1 MAPNAH
7 EVDAAPVA
15 GEPDVLSDEFGFQPE
30 DIVISGF
37 SGRFPECDSIDEMR
51 QKLYA
56 GEDMVNAEPRRWPTG
71 LYGAIMRTGKM
82 KDITQFDA
90 EFFGYPPALAERSD
104 PQQRMLLEVV
114 YETIVDAGLHPM
126 ALKGTRTGVVVALS
140 SSETCDWW
148 SKDAE
153 IVNGYEFLGTSRT
166 MSANRVSNYFDFK
179 GPSYSIDT
187 ASSTSLIALHQGFKL
202 IQDGVCENCIV
213 AGVDLVLNPT
223 VSLMFQNLNMLS
235 PGGKCRSFDAEG
247 DGYVRS
253 EGVVAVLLQKS
264 KIAKRIYAGV
274 LNTGSN
280 ADGYKDEGITFPS
293 QEMQISL
300 FRRVQEEVGVKST
313 HLAFMEAHGSAT
325 KVGDRQEV
333 GAIVEV
339 FCKGRTSPLL
349 IGALKSNMGHGEP
362 ASALSAVIKVLVAM
376 ECRLLPPNLHYN
388 IPNPDIPALVDGRL
402 TVVENVTPWD
412 GGIVA
417 VNSFGVGGAN
427 GHCLMKSYTRQ
438 KKEQQVLEEQ
448 LPRLVAVSARNESAL
463 NYMINRIDQMPRD
476 KEFYALLY
484 GVHSEH
490 IFGHKYRGYILFNG
504 MYDKNRQIAEFD
516 GQKKPVVFV
525 LPGAE
530 SSWADVGNQLK
541 QLHVFNESIT
551 KSTNLLQQKG
561 YNLRSVLRNT
571 DLISI
576 YDPFLSVV
584 ATTVVQIALL
594 DVLAALEITPDYIVG
609 ESFSE
614 LAAAYA
620 DGVLTADEAILS
632 AYAIGSVLAEAKI
645 TPFQNGPVLSSQ
657 NVSKLSKQLQSTL
670 QVLITK
676 PKSSSSRWI
685 SASQTLGSQ
694 PVSST
699 YFINSLSSQL
709 SLQDSLAKCPEKA
722 VYVQILDQTRAQN
735 YITSNLNSNA
745 KYVNLIKE
753 PGDMYKQLL
762 LSVGDLFNAG
772 LQPQI
777 EHLYP
782 PVKFPVSART
792 PMIQSLVEWDHSIK
806 WNVVT
811 FCGKPPSKAGEIILN
826 VDVDSNKFKYLKN
839 NRIDDLLILPYSG
852 YLSLVWQGF
861 AELLHQEPKELPVV
875 FKNVEFLR
883 KTVIPEQGVVKFV
896 LSVLMSGEFEL
907 KESDTIVASGQIS
920 TSATIE
926 NELLKLATPKNKKPQ
941 YLPLDSADVYKE
953 LRLKGY
959 DYKGPFRGI
968 QRVDHTGYH
977 INFDGDW
984 LAFLENLFQIPV
996 LQLDNYNL
1004 YTPKFVKKVVIDPTK
1019 QQKQA
1024 ENSSNDNIIS
1034 AIYYKYVD
1042 VIKAGSVQVC
1052 GLQLEEV
1059 PMRNKGQKDPN
1070 LEFYTFQP
1078 YVSDTPTIYALDTCV
1093 QLAFENSGG
1102 TFKLKVAE
1110 VGTGRKL
1117 ESLYAKS
1124 VIDVINTEPLPSVEV
1139 TVFTDQP
1146 ASVTEQLDEFG
1157 VRVVEKD
1164 VYRPEPIDSNCHL
1177 VIIVDQLNNAVLA
1190 KNAADSLKVGGC
1202 VLFVESKKPT
1212 EQQINSIGLE
1222 LVANLKSKDNKTFVL
1237 LRKNVNCSAP
1247 IVVNCTGNDFAW
1259 IEPFKSALQRAEQ
1272 ETKQVLL
1279 VSQGVEYSGI
1289 LGFVNCIRLE
1299 QNGNSLRCLFIED
1312 PKAPKFSLTS
1322 DFYQKQLKK
1331 DLLVNVYRNGVWGSN
1346 RHFQLGDDSDNMVV
1360 PKEYAY
1366 ISTRKVGD
1374 LSTLSWIEGRLQYYK
1389 PEDYPGRELCTVYYA
1404 PLNHMDVLF
1413 AERSWLPFFNTD
1425 TADQGAF
1432 LGREF
1437 SGRNA
1442 KGQRVFGLVSGSA
1455 LATHVLADSS
1465 TLWEVPDKWTLEQAS
1480 TVSVAYV
1487 LAYYG
1492 LFIRGKLQP
1501 NESVYLNS
1509 GTNYTVLAAL
1519 NILQDSNVKVY
1530 VGVDNESQRKYL
1542 QKMYPK
1548 ISEDNVV
1555 NSKYAEQEIL
1565 EKTNGNGVNLI
1576 FNTLESTPFK
1586 LQSFIHTVAE
1596 SGRVVEF
1603 EKQKQAIEYIGV
1615 TGNLRNITIIKMNL
1629 KSLFHGKHSLPD
1641 KQELYKLISN
1651 GIKTGEVQPLSTTV
1665 YSTDESLFEAFDKT
1679 ESFNYFGK
1687 IVLKVRDEE
1696 SKKLVIPVPK
1706 KVLAARKTFFDPEKT
1721 YVVIGGLNDF
1731 GLQMTNFLVTRGA
1744 KKIVLVSSSG
1754 VRTGFQSSFI
1764 RRWKEKNI
1772 EIAIID
1778 YDTTKPEETVA
1789 LLKEANQ
1796 LGQVAGIFHLEA
1808 VLHSVS
1814 ASDLTTA
1821 DFRSAFNQKA
1831 ASVINL
1837 DTVSRKLCPKLKHF
1851 FIWSSG
1857 TSGHGTAGQAD
1868 HGYTDSALGKISEA
1882 RQAAGFPSTVV
1893 EWGAIGDVGPVLEA
1907 FDDNNVIVGG
1917 SLPQRIASCLNVVD
1931 NYLNQPHAV
1940 LSSSVLAE
1948 KKMSNVGSVSVGPI
1962 DAVAK
1967 ILGIKDI
1974 NNVLGTSTLT
1984 ELGLDSLL
1992 GTDIKQVLEQDFN
2005 IELSA
2010 KEIRELTFDILKGFG
2025 SD

>member
-7 EVDAAPVA
+7 ESDATRPTIK
-15 GEPDVLSDEFGFQPE
+15 PDVQSDEFGFQPE

-56 GEDMVNAEPRRWPTG
+56 GEDMVNDEPRRWPYG

-90 EFFGYPPALAERSD
+90 EFFGYCPALAERSD

-153 IVNGYEFLGTSRT
+153 IVNGYEFIGTSRT
-166 MSANRVSNYFDFK
+166 MSANRVSQYFDLK

-202 IQDGVCENCIV
+202 IQDGICENCIV

-253 EGVVAVLLQKS
+253 EGVVAVLLQKAKLS
-264 KIAKRIYAGV
+264 KRIYAGV

-300 FRRVQEEVGVKST
+300 FRQVQEEVGIKST
-313 HLAFMEAHGSAT
+313 DLAFMEAHGSAT

-376 ECRLLPPNLHYN
+376 ECRLLPPNLHYR

-402 TVVENVTPWD
+402 TVVENVVPWN

-427 GHCLMKSYTRQ
+427 GHCLMKSYTQQ

-448 LPRLVAVSARNESAL
+448 LPRLVAVSARNESAI
-463 NYMINRIDQMPRD
+463 NYMLSRIDQMPRD

-484 GVHSEH
+484 GVHTEN
-490 IFGHKYRGYILFNG
+490 IVGHKYRGYILFNG
-504 MYDKNRQIAEFD
+504 MYDKTRQIAEYD

-530 SSWADVGNQLK
+530 TNWSDVGNQLK
-541 QLHVFNESIT
+541 KLHVFNESIT
-551 KSTNLLQQKG
+551 QSANLLQQKG
-561 YNLRSVLRNT
+561 FNLYSVLRNT
-571 DLISI
+571 DLVSTSNP
-576 YDPFLSVV
+576 YLSVV

-594 DVLAALEITPDYIVG
+594 NVLASLEITPDYIVG

-620 DGVLTADEAILS
+620 EGVLTADEAVLS
-632 AYAIGSVLAEAKI
+632 AYAIGSALAEAKI
-645 TPFQNGPVLSSQ
+645 TLSQSKPVLSSQ
-657 NVSKLSKQLQSTL
+657 NVSKVSKQLLSALQSI
-670 QVLITK
+670 ITK
-676 PKSSSSRWI
+676 PKSISTRWV
-685 SASQTLGSQ
+685 SASQSLGNQ
-694 PVSST
+694 LVSST
-699 YFINSLSSQL
+699 YFVNSLSTQL
-709 SLQDSLAKCPEKA
+709 SLQDSLVKCPEKA
-722 VYVQILDQTRAQN
+722 IYVQILAQTRAQD
-735 YITSNLNSNA
+735 YITSNLSSDA
-745 KYVNLIKE
+745 RHVNLIKT
-753 PGDMYKQLL
+753 PNDMYKQLL
-762 LSVGDLFNAG
+762 LSVGDLFNTG

-792 PMIQSLVEWDHSIK
+792 PMIQSLIEWDHSIK
-806 WNVVT
+806 WNVVG
-811 FCGKPPSKAGEIILN
+811 FCGKPSSKAGQIVLK
-826 VDVDSNKFKYLKN
+826 VDVNSNNFSFLKN
-839 NRIDDLLILPYSG
+839 NRIDDLFVLPYAG
-852 YLSLVWQGF
+852 YLSLAWQGF
-861 AELLHQEPKELPVV
+861 AELLHQDPNELAVV

-883 KTVIPEQGVVKFV
+883 KTVIPENGVVKFV
-896 LSVLMSGEFEL
+896 LNVLSSGEFEL

-920 TSATIE
+920 TSTTIG
-926 NELLKLATPKNKKPQ
+926 NEFLKLAKPKNKKPQ

-959 DYKGPFRGI
+959 DYNGPFRGI
-968 QRVDHTGYH
+968 QKIDNTEYH
-977 INFDGDW
+977 VNFNGNW
-984 LAFLENLFQIPV
+984 LVFLENLFQIPV

-1004 YTPKFVKKVVIDPTK
+1004 YTPRFVKKVVIDPTA
-1019 QQKQA
+1019 QQKQ
-1024 ENSSNDNIIS
+1024 NVIP

-1042 VIKAGSVQVC
+1042 VIKAGSVEVS
-1052 GLQLEEV
+1052 GLKLEEV
-1059 PMRNKGQKDPN
+1059 PLRNKGQKDPN

-1102 TFKLKVAE
+1102 AFKLKVAE
-1110 VGTGRKL
+1110 VGTGINP

-1124 VIDVINTEPLPSVEV
+1124 VIDVINTEPMPSVEV

-1146 ASVTEQLDEFG
+1146 APVTEQLDEFG

-1177 VIIVDQLNNAVLA
+1177 VIVSDQLSNAVLA
-1190 KNAADSLKVGGC
+1190 KNAADSVKVGGC

-1212 EQQINSIGLE
+1212 EQQLNSTGLE
-1222 LVANLKSKDNKTFVL
+1222 LVANLRSKDNKTFVL
-1237 LRKNVNCSAP
+1237 LRKNVNWSAAP

-1259 IEPFKSALQRAEQ
+1259 IEPFKSALQQAEK
-1272 ETKQVLL
+1272 EVKQVLL

-1299 QNGNSLRCLFIED
+1299 QNGNTLRCLFIED

-1331 DLLVNVYRNGVWGSN
+1331 DLLINVYRDGVWGSN
-1346 RHFQLGDDSDNMVV
+1346 RHFQLGDDSDNIVV
-1360 PKEYAY
+1360 PKEFAY
-1366 ISTRKVGD
+1366 ISTRKIGD
-1374 LSTLSWIEGRLQYYK
+1374 LSTLGWIEGRLQYYK

-1437 SGRNA
+1437 AGRNV

-1501 NESVYLNS
+1501 NESIYLNS

-1519 NILQDSNVKVY
+1519 NILQDSDVKVY
-1530 VGVDNESQRKYL
+1530 VGVENESQRKYL
-1542 QKMYPK
+1542 QTKYPK
-1548 ISEDNVV
+1548 ISNDNIV
-1555 NSKYAEQEIL
+1555 NSKFAEQEIL
-1565 EKTNGNGVNLI
+1565 EKTNGKGVNLI

-1596 SGRVVEF
+1596 SGRIVEF
-1603 EKQKQAIEYIGV
+1603 EKQKQAIESIGV
-1615 TGNLRNITIIKMNL
+1615 TGNLKNITIIKMNL
-1629 KSLFHGKHSLPD
+1629 KSLFHGKYSLSD
-1641 KQELYKLISN
+1641 KQELYKLIAN
-1651 GIKTGEVQPLSTTV
+1651 GIKTGEVQPLPTTV
-1665 YSTDESLFEAFDKT
+1665 YSTDESLLEAFDKT
-1679 ESFNYFGK
+1679 VSFNYFGK
-1687 IVLKVRDEE
+1687 IVLKIRDEE
-1696 SKKLVIPVPK
+1696 SKKLIVPVSK
-1706 KVLAARKTFFDPEKT
+1706 KVLAVPKTFVDPEQT

-1731 GLQMTNFLVTRGA
+1731 GLQMSNFLVTRGA
-1744 KKIVLVSSSG
+1744 KKLVLVSSGG
-1754 VRTGFQSSFI
+1754 VRTGFQSLFM

-1772 EIAIID
+1772 EVNVVE
-1778 YDTTKPEETVA
+1778 YDTTKPEETEK

-1796 LGQVAGIFHLEA
+1796 MGQVAGIIHLEN

-1814 ASDLTTA
+1814 ASDLTLN
-1821 DFRSAFNQKA
+1821 DFRSAFDQKA

-1837 DTVSRKLCPKLKHF
+1837 DTASRKLCPKLKHF
-1851 FIWSSG
+1851 FVWSSA

-1868 HGYTDSALGKISEA
+1868 HGYADSVLGKISET
-1882 RQAAGFPSTVV
+1882 RKAAGYPSTVV
-1893 EWGAIGDVGPVLEA
+1893 EWGPIGDVGPIL
-1907 FDDNNVIVGG
+1907 DTLNDNNAIIGG

-1940 LSSSVLAE
+1940 LSSLVLAE
-1948 KKMSNVGSVSVGPI
+1948 KKMANVVSVSVGPI

-1967 ILGIKDI
+1967 VLGIKDI

-2005 IELSA
+2005 IEFSA
-2010 KEIRELTFDILKGFG
+2010 KEIRELTFDKLKKLR

>member
-7 EVDAAPVA
+7 ESETVRAPAAA
-15 GEPDVLSDEFGFQPE
+15 KPDVQSEEFGFQPE

-56 GEDMVNAEPRRWPTG
+56 GVDMVTAEPTRWPTG

-82 KDITQFDA
+82 KDLTQFDA

-104 PQQRMLLEVV
+104 PQQRMLLEVA
-114 YETIVDAGLHPM
+114 YEAIVDAGLHPM
-126 ALKGTRTGVVVALS
+126 ALKGSRTGVVVALS

-148 SKDAE
+148 SKDPE

-166 MSANRVSNYFDFK
+166 MSANRVSNYFDLK

-253 EGVVAVLLQKS
+253 EGVVAVLLQRAKN
-264 KIAKRIYAGV
+264 AKRIYASV

-313 HLAFMEAHGSAT
+313 DLAFMEAHGSAT

-402 TVVENVTPWD
+402 TVVENVVPWN

-427 GHCLMKSYTRQ
+427 GHCLMKSYTQQ
-438 KKEQQVLEEQ
+438 KKEKQVLEEE
-448 LPRLVAVSARNESAL
+448 LPRLVAVSARNKSAI
-463 NYMINRIDQMPRD
+463 NYMLNRIDEMPRD

-504 MYDKNRQIAEFD
+504 MYDKTRQIAEFD

-525 LPGAE
+525 LPAAE
-530 SSWADVGNQLK
+530 SLWADVGNQLK
-541 QLHVFNESIT
+541 DLHVFNESI
-551 KSTNLLQQKG
+551 KQSANLLRQKG
-561 YNLRSVLRNT
+561 YNLTSVLRNT
-571 DLISI
+571 DAVSIS
-576 YDPFLSVV
+576 DPFLFVV

-594 DVLAALEITPDYIVG
+594 DVLKNLKITPDYIVG

-620 DGVLTADEAILS
+620 DGVLTAEEAVLS
-632 AYAIGSVLAEAKI
+632 AYAIGSVLAEAKL
-645 TPFQNGPVLSSQ
+645 TSSKNEPLLSSQ
-657 NVSKLSKQLQSTL
+657 NVSKVSKQLQSAL
-670 QVLITK
+670 QSIITK
-676 PKSSSSRWI
+676 PKTFSSRWV
-685 SASQTLGSQ
+685 SASQSLGSQ

-699 YFINSLSSQL
+699 YFVNSLSTQL
-709 SLQDSLAKCPEKA
+709 SVQDSFAKCPEKSI
-722 VYVQILDQTRAQN
+722 YIQILDQKLAKN
-735 YITSNLNSNA
+735 YISSNLHSDA
-745 KYVNLIKE
+745 KHVNLIKDAK
-753 PGDMYKQLL
+753 DMYKQLL
-762 LSVGDLFNAG
+762 LSVGDLFNFG

-792 PMIQSLVEWDHSIK
+792 PMIQSLIEWDHSVK
-806 WNVVT
+806 WDVVN
-811 FCGKPPSKAGEIILN
+811 FWGKPVSKAGQVTLN
-826 VDVDSNKFKYLKN
+826 VDVNSNQFSFLKN
-839 NRIDDLLILPYSG
+839 NTIDDSFILPYAG
-852 YLSLVWQGF
+852 YLSLVWQGL
-861 AELLHQEPKELPVV
+861 AELLYKDPNELPVV

-883 KTVIPEQGVVKFV
+883 KTIIPEQGVVKFD
-896 LSVLMSGEFEL
+896 LSVLSSGEFEL
-907 KESDTIVASGQIS
+907 KESDKIVASGQIS

-926 NELLKLATPKNKKPQ
+926 KELSKLVTLKNKKPQ
-941 YLPLDSADVYKE
+941 HLPLDSADVYKE

-968 QRVDHTGYH
+968 QKIDHTGYYV
-977 INFDGDW
+977 NFNGNW
-984 LAFLENLFQIPV
+984 LAFLENLFQISV
-996 LQLDNYNL
+996 LQLDNYNF
-1004 YTPKFVKKVVIDPTK
+1004 YIPKFVKKVVIDPTK
-1019 QQKQA
+1019 QQIQT
-1024 ENSSNDNIIS
+1024 ENNDNVIQ
-1034 AIYYKYVD
+1034 ANYYKYVD
-1042 VIKAGSVQVC
+1042 VIKAGNVEVS

-1059 PMRNKGQKDPN
+1059 PLRNKGQKDPN

-1078 YVSDTPTIYALDTCV
+1078 YVSDTPTTYALDTCV

-1102 TFKLKVAE
+1102 AFKLKVAE
-1110 VGTGRKL
+1110 VGTGRKP

-1124 VIDVINTEPLPSVEV
+1124 VIDVINTEPMPSVDV

-1146 ASVTEQLDEFG
+1146 APVTEQFDEFG
-1157 VRVVEKD
+1157 VRAVEKD
-1164 VYRPEPIDSNCHL
+1164 VYSPEPIDSNCHL
-1177 VIIVDQLNNAVLA
+1177 VIVVDHLSNAVLV

-1202 VLFVESKKPT
+1202 ALFVESKKPT
-1212 EQQINSIGLE
+1212 EQQLNSTGLE
-1222 LVANLKSKDNKTFVL
+1222 LVANLRSKDNKTFVL
-1237 LRKNVNCSAP
+1237 FRKNVNWSTP

-1272 ETKQVLL
+1272 ESKQVLL
-1279 VSQGVEYSGI
+1279 VSQGVKYSGI

-1299 QNGNSLRCLFIED
+1299 QNGNALRCLFIED
-1312 PKAPKFSLTS
+1312 PKAPTFSLTS

-1331 DLLVNVYRNGVWGSN
+1331 DLLINVYRDGVWGSN
-1346 RHFQLGDDSDNMVV
+1346 RHFLLADDSSDVVV

-1366 ISTRKVGD
+1366 ISTRKIGD

-1437 SGRNA
+1437 AGRNA

-1501 NESVYLNS
+1501 NESVFLSS
-1509 GTNYTVLAAL
+1509 GTNYTILAAL
-1519 NILQDSNVKVY
+1519 NILKDSNIKVY
-1530 VGVDNESQRKYL
+1530 VGVDNESQRAYL

-1548 ISEDNVV
+1548 ISQDNII
-1555 NSKYAEQEIL
+1555 NSKFGEQEIL
-1565 EKTNGNGVNLI
+1565 EKTNGKGVNLI

-1586 LQSFIHTVAE
+1586 LQSFIHTVVE
-1596 SGRVVEF
+1596 SGRIVEF
-1603 EKQKQAIEYIGV
+1603 EKQKQAIESIGV
-1615 TGNLRNITIIKMNL
+1615 TGNLKNITIIKMNL
-1629 KSLFHGKHSLPD
+1629 KSLFHGKYSLID
-1641 KQELYKLISN
+1641 KQELYKLIAN
-1651 GIKTGEVQPLSTTV
+1651 GIKTGEVQPLPTTV
-1665 YSTDESLFEAFDKT
+1665 YSADESLLEAFDKT
-1679 ESFNYFGK
+1679 ERFDYFGK

-1696 SKKLVIPVPK
+1696 SKKVVIPTPK
-1706 KVLAARKTFFDPEKT
+1706 KVLAVPKTFVDPENT
-1721 YVVIGGLNDF
+1721 YVVIGGLSDF
-1731 GLQMTNFLVTRGA
+1731 GLLMANFLVARGA
-1744 KKIVLVSSSG
+1744 KKIVLVSNSG
-1754 VRTGFQSSFI
+1754 VRTGFQSLFM
-1764 RRWKEKNI
+1764 RRWKEKSI
-1772 EIAIID
+1772 EVAVIEC
-1778 YDTTKPEETVA
+1778 DTTKPEETEA
-1789 LLKEANQ
+1789 LLKKANII
-1796 LGQVAGIFHLEA
+1796 GPVAGIFHVDS

-1814 ASDLTTA
+1814 STDLTAT
-1821 DFRSAFNQKA
+1821 DFRTAFDQKA

-1837 DTVSRKLCPKLKHF
+1837 DTVSQKLCPKLKYF
-1851 FIWSSG
+1851 LIWTSG

-1868 HGYTDSALGKISEA
+1868 HGYSDSAIGKISEA
-1882 RQAAGFPSTVV
+1882 RRAAGYPSTVV
-1893 EWGAIGDVGPVLEA
+1893 EWGAIGDVGPILDS
-1907 FDDNNVIVGG
+1907 FDDNNVIVNGT
-1917 SLPQRIASCLNVVD
+1917 LPQRIASCLNAVD
-1931 NYLNQPHAV
+1931 NFLNQPHSV
-1940 LSSSVLAE
+1940 LSSSVLVE
-1948 KKMSNVGSVSVGPI
+1948 KKMANVETVSVGPV

-1974 NNVLGTSTLT
+1974 KNVLGTSTLT

-2010 KEIRELTFDILKGFG
+2010 KEIRELTFDIIKEFQFN
-2025 SD
+2025 